1 MLNGTEKTIF
11 AYDAD
16 STSVTSPWSYAPDA
30 TTGTNGSNI
39 PNGDLYAGDYVEYR
53 LYVGSGVPAGQGTNG
68 KVRTDLT
75 YDSGSGFSLD
85 ALPLEHVDA
94 RFEAVS
100 YTHLSATTC
109 PTTQS
114 TR

>member
-1 MLNGTEKTIF
+1 M
-11 AYDAD
+11 
-16 STSVTSPWSYAPDA
+16 TSPWSYAPDA

-75 YDSGSGFSLD
+75 YDS
-85 ALPLEHVDA
+85 A
-94 RFEAVS
+94 AVS
-100 YTHLSATTC
+100 PWTRCPWNMWMLASRWAWASA
-109 PTTQS
+109 S
-114 TR
+114 SAGK